1 MTFAP
6 GGTLFGDGYTSSMTG
21 KVMYCQAVLCILW
34 APFIFCPSIAV
45 IIIPCIFTGKTLEAV
60 WKWCRVKRRPHVI
73 EVDVL
78 GKHPVF
84 REDKSLDHSYSEGV
98 TEEQHS
104 DPRCGEVEHSYTL
117 NFLFTSSFTSCYSHP
132 RTPAPPRSPGLRA
145 PARVSALRSQSAQS
159 ALAAGA

>member
-21 KVMYCQAVLCILW
+21 KVMYCQTVLCILW

-60 WKWCRVKRRPHVI
+60 WKWCRIKRRPHVI

-104 DPRCGEVEHSYTL
+104 DPRCGEVEHSYTF

-132 RTPAPPRSPGLRA
+132 RTPKKKKKRFSLKCT
-145 PARVSALRSQSAQS
+145 LRSHPYSVPIS
-159 ALAAGA
+159 RP